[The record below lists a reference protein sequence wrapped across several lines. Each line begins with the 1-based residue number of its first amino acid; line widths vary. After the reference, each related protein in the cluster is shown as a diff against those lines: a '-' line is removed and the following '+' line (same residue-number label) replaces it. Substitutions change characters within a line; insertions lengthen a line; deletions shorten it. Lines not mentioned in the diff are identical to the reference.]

1 MPKISQVMERYC
13 VETVFAAIV
22 WSPDLSLKLLADCPG
37 ITLDFILPRACQIQ
51 SQQERKLF
59 ILAFSRMLALGYPMM
74 KLSDYIALA
83 IVVLSKLKCIEE
95 KNQSRHLKLS
105 KAGSKSREPPALS
118 KQSVSDE
125 DEEDSRDSLPE
136 QGGGT
141 GD

>member
-1 MPKISQVMERYC
+1 
-13 VETVFAAIV
+13 
-22 WSPDLSLKLLADCPG
+22 
-37 ITLDFILPRACQIQ
+37 
-51 SQQERKLF
+51 
-59 ILAFSRMLALGYPMM
+59 MM

-95 KNQSRHLKLS
+95 KNQSRNLKLS

-118 KQSVSDE
+118 KHSVSDE